1 MGKQVAAIQRGEI
14 TIQGVMAKCNKG
26 CIEASALREGGR
38 MQKEIS
44 QMCELLGSFFT
55 RYDTSKDGY
64 IGFDEFRF
72 LLKEL
77 NTNLDYHEQT
87 TLFNKINVHDQGLDF
102 DSFIAFTICYA
113 LQPQKPN
120 KEAVRHTVGN
130 PKLLMKKQVAD
141 DSEAHSEEGDD
152 KDADEENMP
161 SDLAD
166 LSPEM
171 QQKQLT
177 KRAFSK
183 MFVGTAL
190 VLLFS
195 DPMCDLLTV
204 MGNKLVINPFYVGFL
219 LAPLASNASEM
230 VAAMRL
236 ASKKT
241 VSSMENSLASLEGAA
256 IMNNTFC
263 LAIFMF
269 LVIVQG
275 LAWRFTAE
283 TISILAAQVMVAL
296 VVFSGAVHT
305 LFRAL
310 LVLMCYPLSLVLV
323 NVMEKH
329 GWD

>member
-1 MGKQVAAIQRGEI
+1 MG
-14 TIQGVMAKCNKG
+14 
-26 CIEASALREGGR
+26 
-38 MQKEIS
+38 
-44 QMCELLGSFFT
+44 
-55 RYDTSKDGY
+55 
-64 IGFDEFRF
+64 
-72 LLKEL
+72 
-77 NTNLDYHEQT
+77 
-87 TLFNKINVHDQGLDF
+87 
-102 DSFIAFTICYA
+102 
-113 LQPQKPN
+113 
-120 KEAVRHTVGN
+120 GN
-130 PKLLMKKQVAD
+130 PKLLMKKKAAD
-141 DSEAHSEEGDD
+141 DAETGSEDG
-152 KDADEENMP
+152 DADEENMP
-161 SDLAD
+161 EDLAD

-171 QQKQLT
+171 QQSLLT

-183 MFVGTAL
+183 MFLVTGL

-204 MGNKLVINPFYVGFL
+204 IGDKLEINTFFVGFL

-236 ASKKT
+236 ASQKT

-269 LVIVQG
+269 LIIFQG

-296 VVFSGAVHT
+296 IVFSGSVHT
-305 LFRAL
+305 LFRGL
-310 LVLMCYPLSLVLV
+310 LVLTCYPLSLVLV
-323 NVMEKH
+323 LVLEKH